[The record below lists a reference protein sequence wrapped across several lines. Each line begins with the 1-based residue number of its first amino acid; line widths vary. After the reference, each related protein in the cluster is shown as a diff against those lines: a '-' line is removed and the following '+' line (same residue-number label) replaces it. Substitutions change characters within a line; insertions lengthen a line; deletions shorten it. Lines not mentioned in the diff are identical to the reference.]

1 MEGKYICRV
10 MLAKGNI
17 VKYTLDFT
25 SPMHYGNWLAFNER
39 RGYKV
44 IDTTIYSQE
53 NLRRLL

>member
-1 MEGKYICRV
+1 M
-10 MLAKGNI
+10 MAKGNV

-25 SPMHYGNWLAFNER
+25 EPMHYDNWLAFNER

-53 NLRRLL
+53 NLNRLS